1 MVKGV
6 GARAPQPTNPRSQ
19 QKTKQK
25 QKNKNKTKTTN
36 KATMLIV
43 KVWARVHHN
52 RPIPDH
58 LLQAAIKSLDVAPDK
73 IEPAPRI
80 SDVLMET

>member
-1 MVKGV
+1 M

-19 QKTKQK
+19 QKSKQK
-25 QKNKNKTKTTN
+25 QKQKKQNTKTTN

-43 KVWARVHHN
+43 KVWAHVHHN

-73 IEPAPRI
+73 IEPSPRI